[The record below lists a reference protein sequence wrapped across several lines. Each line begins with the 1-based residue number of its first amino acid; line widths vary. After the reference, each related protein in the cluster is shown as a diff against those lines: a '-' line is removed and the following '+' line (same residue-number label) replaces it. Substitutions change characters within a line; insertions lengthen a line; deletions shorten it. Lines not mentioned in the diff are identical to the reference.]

1 MPQGL
6 DRGCSC
12 GIWGRWG
19 LCSEEAGF
27 GRALYI
33 VGIDGFGR
41 GFDGGL

>member
-12 GIWGRWG
+12 DIWGRWG
-19 LCSEEAGF
+19 LCGEEAGF
-27 GRALYI
+27 GRAI

-41 GFDGGL
+41 RFDRGL